1 MNHPLPAD
9 SPDLEAHLTALLDK
23 LTTQQKVRLL
33 SGESPWS
40 LPAEPAIGL
49 RSIVMSDG
57 PSGVRGGSMDDRDP
71 SASLPS

>member
-1 MNHPLPAD
+1 MNQPLPAD
-9 SPDLEAHLTALLDK
+9 APDLEAHLAALLDK
-23 LTTQQKVRLL
+23 LSLEQKVRLL
-33 SGESPWS
+33 SGASVWS
-40 LPAEPAIGL
+40 LPSEPAIGL